1 MSFDLSAESRARA
14 AAIAARYPRPQA
26 ALLPVLRIVQEE
38 LGWVP
43 PEAEAWAAG
52 LLDLAPVQVREV
64 ATFYSLLRRKK
75 PGRHVIQVCRNLSC
89 TLRGAQDLLAH
100 LRDRWDLRPGGTS
113 GDGRFSLL
121 AVECLGCCHESPCV
135 IVDDLEHVGVTREG
149 LDEILGGLP

>member
-1 MSFDLSAESRARA
+1 MSFELSPENRARVA
-14 AAIAARYPRPQA
+14 SIAARYPRPRA

-38 LGWVP
+38 LGWIS
-43 PEAEAWAAG
+43 PEAETWAAG
-52 LLDLAPVQVREV
+52 LLGLAPVEVREV

-75 PGRHVIQVCRNLSC
+75 PGRYVIQVCRNLSC
-89 TLRGAQDLLAH
+89 TLRGAPDLLAH
-100 LRDRWDLRPGGTS
+100 LRDRWDLRPGETS

-135 IVDDLEHVGVTREG
+135 IVDDLEHVGVTRER